1 MLGRSA
7 LALAWRRAHA
17 SPFVL
22 TSVPGYKALPVEFS
36 GPAAEHVRY
45 AEVLQRAGDPAEAVR
60 MLEATLDL
68 HARTTPELPGWLCGR
83 LAALY
88 RAVKRYDDEVV
99 LLERYRESQSSEDAR
114 TRFDAR
120 LSKARAIAERKRR
133 TDTRALASV
142 RLVIDGHTHVAV
154 ALPPVPF
161 GDDGAFP
168 AGTVRMVSE
177 ALADAALSDAGT
189 ASLTE
194 ALEGLSAS
202 ARAGNHPPERMVAAL
217 RDIWRSTP
225 RPAGVDA
232 PQWEMTYRGAL
243 THSLALY
250 FDDPFQ

>member
-1 MLGRSA
+1 
-7 LALAWRRAHA
+7 
-17 SPFVL
+17 
-22 TSVPGYKALPVEFS
+22 VPGYKALPVEFS

-133 TDTRALASV
+133 TETRALASV
-142 RLVIDGHTHVAV
+142 RLVINGHSDDEVP
-154 ALPPVPF
+154 LPTVPF
-161 GDDGAFP
+161 GDDGSFP

-177 ALADAALSDAGT
+177 ALADATPNDAGP
-189 ASLTE
+189 AALTE
-194 ALEGLSAS
+194 ALGRLSAE
-202 ARAGNHPPERMVAAL
+202 ARERNHPPERMVAAL
-217 RDIWRSTP
+217 KDIWRSTP
-225 RPAGVDA
+225 RPARVDA
-232 PQWEMTYRGAL
+232 PQWETIYRRAL